1 MSTRSILT
9 NFKFFFIPNVRTWCC
24 CLISDSFGPFFRFR
38 GIMAV
43 LNSSSANLGWLVG
56 LILGRFC
63 PLNLLIFTY
72 ALPAAIFIL
81 ISVFL
86 PESPLWLTK
95 HGQDDMAKKALEIV
109 RGPKYPIQV
118 RKMKINN
125 QYTF

>member
-1 MSTRSILT
+1 MYLLLF
-9 NFKFFFIPNVRTWCC
+9 NLKFLIHEFFC
-24 CLISDSFGPFFRFR
+24 PFFRFR
-38 GIMAV
+38 GVMAV
-43 LNSSSANLGWLVG
+43 LNSSSANMGWLVG

-95 HGQDDMAKKALEIV
+95 HGQDDMAKKALEMV

-125 QYTF
+125 NILLSQVVFFIKI

>member
-1 MSTRSILT
+1 MMCTYLSNLKYVIH
-9 NFKFFFIPNVRTWCC
+9 
-24 CLISDSFGPFFRFR
+24 DSSNLCFFRFR

-72 ALPAAIFIL
+72 SLPAAIFIL

-118 RKMKINN
+118 RERKMKIIAIIN
-125 QYTF
+125 

>member
-1 MSTRSILT
+1 MILQI
-9 NFKFFFIPNVRTWCC
+9 F
-24 CLISDSFGPFFRFR
+24 FFRFR

-72 ALPAAIFIL
+72 SLPAAIFIL

-118 RKMKINN
+118 RKKNENYSNN
-125 QYTF
+125 KLKF

>member
-1 MSTRSILT
+1 MCTYLSNLKYVIH
-9 NFKFFFIPNVRTWCC
+9 
-24 CLISDSFGPFFRFR
+24 DSSNLFFRFR

-72 ALPAAIFIL
+72 SLPAAIFIL

-118 RKMKINN
+118 REKNE
-125 QYTF
+125 QGGRWGGAGGACATP

>member
-1 MSTRSILT
+1 MMCTYLANLKYSSNLY
-9 NFKFFFIPNVRTWCC
+9 
-24 CLISDSFGPFFRFR
+24 FFRFR

-72 ALPAAIFIL
+72 SLPAAIFIL

-118 RKMKINN
+118 REKKMKITIAIIN
-125 QYTF
+125 QNFNYLHFTNLY